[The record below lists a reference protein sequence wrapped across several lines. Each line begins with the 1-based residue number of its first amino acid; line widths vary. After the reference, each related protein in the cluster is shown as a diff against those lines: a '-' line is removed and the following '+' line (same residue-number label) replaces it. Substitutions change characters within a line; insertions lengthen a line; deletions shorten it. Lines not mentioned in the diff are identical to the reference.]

1 LEAKVMASNL
11 LRDLL
16 DPTDSTLLAELMR
29 GSPMTSVMVNEDHT
43 IVAVEGGNLLEQL
56 GYPWPSDVIGQKVE
70 IFLPPDK
77 RESHKGWFDGWINHP
92 QERPLRDAQPMTVQ
106 KNEGGTLTVRISI
119 KKVYL
124 PDGARLGKDYEGRP
138 FRGGVAYVFVDI

>member
-1 LEAKVMASNL
+1 MASGF

-43 IVAVEGGNLLEQL
+43 IVAVEGGNLLDQL
-56 GYPWPSDVIGQKVE
+56 GYAWPNDIIGQPVE
-70 IFLPPDK
+70 IFLPEDK
-77 RESHKGWFDGWINHP
+77 RELHKGWFDGWMDQP
-92 QERPLRDAQPMTVQ
+92 VERPLRAAQPMTVQ
-106 KNEGGTLTVRISI
+106 KKGAGTLSVRISI

-124 PDGARLGKDYEGRP
+124 PDGERLGKSYAGKP